1 MTPPVQTLNQ
11 NNLYRLRWPI
21 AILISVIGINLLL
34 NRDCNINRV
43 YLYIVAFVLSFIT
56 ILLINIFVGTSF
68 PNEQLDN
75 LVRKCQHSISDPR
88 VSHFSMESF
97 TSKTT
102 TLLDHSN
109 KKLVFVYRYNCFH
122 LRLKKKSLTKIDGRK
137 NYEKLLFSNF
147 KRVFLDRF
155 RPIKPMFGSKMASND
170 RNLLIVSKPDQKIRK
185 FGREAADIF

>member
-1 MTPPVQTLNQ
+1 MRNINCKETMQQYILNQ

-34 NRDCNINRV
+34 NRDCNVNRV

-88 VSHFSMESF
+88 VNVNRMKAEDFANYTGQLNMIENFENQEEEEEYKEENNDVYEDGDDDNEKEDEKEDDEKEHFTNPGYGIDDRQYHE
-97 TSKTT
+97 
-102 TLLDHSN
+102 
-109 KKLVFVYRYNCFH
+109 
-122 LRLKKKSLTKIDGRK
+122 TKFPLGD
-137 NYEKLLFSNF
+137 SW
-147 KRVFLDRF
+147 
-155 RPIKPMFGSKMASND
+155 PP
-170 RNLLIVSKPDQKIRK
+170 
-185 FGREAADIF
+185 